1 MKDPLWWEFFSTTL
15 QNASVSQ
22 TKHGLNS
29 ILTNY
34 KLLPPPHKDSAFSGT
49 EIEYIKIL
57 YFYTEPF
64 FRLKIYIW
72 RNVRK
77 DFYSSKLRYSCN
89 NITTTLIQISLI
101 FYFGFYSKFN
111 HDNIIKTNS
120 F

>member
-49 EIEYIKIL
+49 EIEYISIL

-64 FRLKIYIW
+64 FRLKIY
-72 RNVRK
+72 
-77 DFYSSKLRYSCN
+77 DEMFE
-89 NITTTLIQISLI
+89 
-101 FYFGFYSKFN
+101 
-111 HDNIIKTNS
+111 KTELL
-120 F
+120 FV

>member
-49 EIEYIKIL
+49 EIEYINIHVVCFIWIPNL
-57 YFYTEPF
+57 ISDFPIASMLNHTINLDF
-64 FRLKIYIW
+64 GNKIYGMI
-72 RNVRK
+72 NMEA
-77 DFYSSKLRYSCN
+77 
-89 NITTTLIQISLI
+89 IP
-101 FYFGFYSKFN
+101 KF
-111 HDNIIKTNS
+111 DIESVI
-120 F
+120 